1 MDILL
6 LSQDLMVTSRVSGVA
21 GTLNISFLS
30 VSSTH
35 NLQSAWKA
43 SPADLVAVDL
53 TLPGL
58 DVEEVVQWIHARQTR
73 SIVIAFGPH
82 VQTKTLAKAEQ
93 SGCDHVY
100 VRGEFFAQMQ
110 HILRQAVAQ
119 HTASKDG
126 KN

>member
-6 LSQDLMVTSRVSGVA
+6 LSQDLMVTSRVSGVVEA
-21 GTLNISFLS
+21 LNMSFKS
-30 VSSTH
+30 VSSTD
-35 NLQSAWKA
+35 NLQLAWSE
-43 SPADLVAVDL
+43 SPAELIVVDL
-53 TLPGL
+53 TLPRL
-58 DVEEVVQWIHARQTR
+58 DVEEVVQWIHARETR
-73 SIVIAFGPH
+73 STVIAFGPH

-100 VRGEFFAQMQ
+100 VRGEFFTQMQ

>member
-1 MDILL
+1 MHVLL
-6 LSQDLMVTSRVSGVA
+6 LSQDLMVTSRGSGVVGA
-21 GTLNISFLS
+21 LNISFRS
-30 VSSTH
+30 VSTTH
-35 NLQSAWKA
+35 HLQSAWKE

-53 TLPGL
+53 TLPRL
-58 DVEEVVQWIHARQTR
+58 DVEEVVRWIHARPTR
-73 SIVIAFGPH
+73 STVIAFGPH
-82 VQTKTLAKAEQ
+82 VQTKKLAKAEQ